1 MFQGISPQNMSKNMV
16 RLRTSMYW
24 ILKFPLIATNQWLTV
39 TNGYNMA
46 IICLYI
52 YIVDYELV
60 YNIIYIVEIHKYIYI
75 YKYIIYM
82 FINIYIYLI

>member
-1 MFQGISPQNMSKNMV
+1 MYKAYIWPMFQGISPQNMSKNMV

-52 YIVDYELV
+52 YSGL
-60 YNIIYIVEIHKYIYI
+60 
-75 YKYIIYM
+75 
-82 FINIYIYLI
+82 